1 MSEPNLTPAFAR
13 HRRRRARSINRT
25 PRCGPL
31 CRIRVD
37 QQPPNLLRQ
46 LIRRPIQPVDVDED
60 LVRASI
66 PQAHLEALRSTPVV
80 CCPVE
85 PETSRKF
92 VVMDGRQNQT
102 TRRSSRRFPRV
113 VLRNSLDLTLVCSRL
128 KDERAIHRHLDA
140 PLPLDAARPSR
151 LRGSGGPPCDFAQV
165 WSEGRALL
173 AAGDRRRHQRDAGY
187 RTDGCAYPEQRGP
200 RWLLRRTTMRCR
212 DRAAV
217 NGVRGVA
224 AASPRCRDDTVI
236 LRYRCDG
243 PTHRSPSSH
252 LSTPVCPG
260 VASRPGR
267 ALAAGPI
274 LLTSR
279 PGR

>member
-13 HRRRRARSINRT
+13 HRRRRARSVNRT

-102 TRRSSRRFPRV
+102 TRRSSRHFPRV

-140 PLPLDAARPSR
+140 PLPLDAAAVLPVALDFMRGRASPLIRPHLSAARGGRWLARWDDGSDLATAKPHRTR
-151 LRGSGGPPCDFAQV
+151 LR
-165 WSEGRALL
+165 
-173 AAGDRRRHQRDAGY
+173 
-187 RTDGCAYPEQRGP
+187 
-200 RWLLRRTTMRCR
+200 
-212 DRAAV
+212 
-217 NGVRGVA
+217 
-224 AASPRCRDDTVI
+224 
-236 LRYRCDG
+236 
-243 PTHRSPSSH
+243 
-252 LSTPVCPG
+252 
-260 VASRPGR
+260 
-267 ALAAGPI
+267 
-274 LLTSR
+274 
-279 PGR
+279 